1 MPATH
6 PSDDGPV
13 LDVHVRCVRCRYD
26 LAGLHAYGR
35 CPECGSPVIASMAE
49 HADAEVAGIAQPDDG
64 HAASVAVVAVTAGPL
79 ACALLQGSGPA
90 MRQVDALAGRGS
102 SFPSQVERPAW
113 LVCAAVMGVA
123 TALAAR
129 GLSRARNPAL
139 HASIGHGRLV
149 RLQVAGWSWCAV
161 LVGAFAFSLMP
172 AGNFASMPLVALAAQ
187 MLPAVLWLMG
197 AAPVLARLGALSRT
211 YREARHGQQS
221 AELVSVTLAMGIT
234 LAVAMPAVRAAL
246 GEDWGMV
253 GSILA
258 LFLVL
263 ITLLGMAYMA
273 ANGWVIAQALRRPRI
288 DPKRFR

>member
-35 CPECGSPVIASMAE
+35 CPECGSPVIASVAE

-113 LVCAAVMGVA
+113 LACAAVIGVA

-161 LVGAFAFSLMP
+161 LAGAFAFSLMP
-172 AGNFASMPLVALAAQ
+172 AGNFASMPIVALAAQ

-221 AELVSVTLAMGIT
+221 AELVSLTLAMGIT

-246 GEDWGMV
+246 GEDWAMV

>member
-1 MPATH
+1 
-6 PSDDGPV
+6 
-13 LDVHVRCVRCRYD
+13 
-26 LAGLHAYGR
+26 
-35 CPECGSPVIASMAE
+35 
-49 HADAEVAGIAQPDDG
+49 
-64 HAASVAVVAVTAGPL
+64 
-79 ACALLQGSGPA
+79 
-90 MRQVDALAGRGS
+90 
-102 SFPSQVERPAW
+102 VERPAW
-113 LVCAAVMGVA
+113 LACAAVIGVA

-161 LVGAFAFSLMP
+161 LAGAFAFSLMP
-172 AGNFASMPLVALAAQ
+172 AGNFASMPIVALAAQ

-221 AELVSVTLAMGIT
+221 AELVSLTLAMGIT

-246 GEDWGMV
+246 GEDWAMV

>member
-1 MPATH
+1 MPASH

-26 LAGLHAYGR
+26 LVGSHAFGR
-35 CPECGSPVIASMAE
+35 CPECGSPVIAALAE
-49 HADAEVAGIAQPDDG
+49 HSDAEVSGLAQPDDG
-64 HAASVAVVAVTAGPL
+64 NAAATAIVAVTAAPL
-79 ACALLQGSGPA
+79 VCALLQGSGPA

-113 LVCAAVMGVA
+113 LACAALVGA
-123 TALAAR
+123 ASALAAR

-149 RLQVAGWSWCAV
+149 RLQVAGWSWSAV
-161 LVGAFAFSLMP
+161 LAGAFVFSLLP
-172 AGNFASMPLVALAAQ
+172 SGNAASVPVVALAAQ
-187 MLPAVLWLMG
+187 LLPAVAWLMCS
-197 AAPVLARLGALSRT
+197 APVLARVGALSRS
-211 YREARHGQQS
+211 YREARHGQQG
-221 AELVSVTLAMGIT
+221 AELVALTLAVGIT

-246 GEDWGMV
+246 GDDWATV
-253 GSILA
+253 GTIA
-258 LFLVL
+258 TLFLVL

-288 DPKRFR
+288 DPSRWR

>member
-35 CPECGSPVIASMAE
+35 CPECGSPVIASVAE

-113 LVCAAVMGVA
+113 LACAAVIGVA

-161 LVGAFAFSLMP
+161 LAGAFAFSLMP
-172 AGNFASMPLVALAAQ
+172 AGNFASMPIVALAAQ

-211 YREARHGQQS
+211 HREARHGQQS
-221 AELVSVTLAMGIT
+221 AELVSLTLAMGIT

-246 GEDWGMV
+246 GEDWAMV